1 MVSIEFRSEGAGFAL
16 IGPLGKGGRLVIM
29 YFVLSFSCLRGDI
42 ELDPSSKVFWARPN
56 GPLPLPPLPLS
67 VLTVTVLSQ
76 MRKMTQVKPIAQ
88 GHSECSDCNDRVK
101 PIAQRH
107 SEC

>member
-29 YFVLSFSCLRGDI
+29 CFVLSFSCLRGT
-42 ELDPSSKVFWARPN
+42 ELDPSSGVFWDRPS

-67 VLTVTVLSQ
+67 VLL
-76 MRKMTQVKPIAQ
+76 K
-88 GHSECSDCNDRVK
+88 
-101 PIAQRH
+101 
-107 SEC
+107 